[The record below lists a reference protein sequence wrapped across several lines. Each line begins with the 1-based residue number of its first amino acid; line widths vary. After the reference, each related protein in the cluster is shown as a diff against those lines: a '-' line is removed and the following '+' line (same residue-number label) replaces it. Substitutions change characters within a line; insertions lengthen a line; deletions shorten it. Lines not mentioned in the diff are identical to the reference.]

1 MLALAFIYL
10 FESLASK
17 RVVEGAPPVVSF
29 TGGHVNA
36 ALDCDVAAAL
46 DIDPVGVV
54 RASCPLFAMIF

>member
-1 MLALAFIYL
+1 M
-10 FESLASK
+10 
-17 RVVEGAPPVVSF
+17 VSF

-54 RASCPLFAMIF
+54 RASCPLFAMILVVSACLVGQVVPLA